1 LVCDRGKQQK
11 RDRELSLSPVKF
23 VTSHPVKKARR
34 DTKLATLGDLK
45 QEEASDYSYDYGQY
59 SVITMMRSY
68 RLKSMIVTFLN
79 YVLQTHSPYIYA
91 MLRIIIVF
99 YTSESGVFIW
109 EMLVTKV
116 I

>member
-1 LVCDRGKQQK
+1 M
-11 RDRELSLSPVKF
+11 SPVKF
-23 VTSHPVKKARR
+23 VMSHPVKKAHR

-45 QEEASDYSYDYGQY
+45 QEEASDYSYDYEQY
-59 SVITMMRSY
+59 SVIMMMRSY
-68 RLKSMIVTFLN
+68 RLKNMIVTFLN

-91 MLRIIIVF
+91 MLRIINIIVF

>member
-1 LVCDRGKQQK
+1 M
-11 RDRELSLSPVKF
+11 SPVKF
-23 VTSHPVKKARR
+23 VMSHPVKKAHR

-45 QEEASDYSYDYGQY
+45 QEEASDYSYDYEQY
-59 SVITMMRSY
+59 SVIMMMRSY

-79 YVLQTHSPYIYA
+79 YVLQIRILVHIYNCA